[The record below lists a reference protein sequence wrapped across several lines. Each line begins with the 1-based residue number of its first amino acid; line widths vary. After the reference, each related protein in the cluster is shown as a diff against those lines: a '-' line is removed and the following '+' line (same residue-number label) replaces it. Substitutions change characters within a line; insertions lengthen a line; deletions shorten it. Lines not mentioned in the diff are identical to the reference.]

1 MNKLYTSEFTC
12 VSSGTGAEVA
22 RRFSGS
28 YPVVLLARDSQTLD
42 GIAEEINKSGG
53 RAVGII
59 ANVSDPSSMK
69 NAFSKIEQEFKGA
82 PPIAAA
88 VFNASSR
95 PLRAPILEVKLEDFE
110 EAHSVSG

>member
-1 MNKLYTSEFTC
+1 
-12 VSSGTGAEVA
+12 
-22 RRFSGS
+22 
-28 YPVVLLARDSQTLD
+28 
-42 GIAEEINKSGG
+42 
-53 RAVGII
+53 
-59 ANVSDPSSMK
+59 MK

>member
-1 MNKLYTSEFTC
+1 
-12 VSSGTGAEVA
+12 
-22 RRFSGS
+22 
-28 YPVVLLARDSQTLD
+28 
-42 GIAEEINKSGG
+42 
-53 RAVGII
+53 
-59 ANVSDPSSMK
+59 MK

-82 PPIAAA
+82 PIAAA

>member
-1 MNKLYTSEFTC
+1 MNKLYTSELTC

-22 RRFSGS
+22 RRFSSS

-69 NAFSKIEQEFKGA
+69 NAFSKIEQEFQGA
-82 PPIAAA
+82 PIAAA

-95 PLRAPILEVKLEDFE
+95 PLRAPIMEVKLEDFE
-110 EAHSVSG
+110 EVHSVSG

>member
-1 MNKLYTSEFTC
+1 MARKF
-12 VSSGTGAEVA
+12 SS
-22 RRFSGS
+22 S

-59 ANVSDPSSMK
+59 TNVSDPSSMK

-82 PPIAAA
+82 PIAAA

-95 PLRAPILEVKLEDFE
+95 PLRAPIMEVKLQDFE